1 MRAVTGVGLAVLA
14 ALVGYGVSQLRV
26 ESVRTDAP
34 VAARLDPA
42 AAPAASVDPAGGS
55 GENAPGSAAAPASFV
70 HEGPNMASYTAPA
83 TFAALPPES
92 MPLAQSLEALAAAM
106 RTGSREAT
114 LRLLK
119 QTRECDRYAEAQRQL
134 NFAIGVEE
142 AIKAQTQ
149 PGRARAAIIVSDGS
163 APDKPMEGMARGSA
177 TTVATHEAQ
186 CAGFSDPDDALRF
199 EAQWRAALMG
209 DLVGLLEFSLDPAID
224 RMRAFEQFD
233 RIERYRERAPGFI
246 QQAVALHSAQ
256 AVANLMQAHNP
267 VWVPLTVRRT
277 PDMPAHM
284 REMVSRFETPPL
296 GQVVGRDA
304 AAAYRYARLCERICP
319 DPHRADAEAI
329 TRALRERLD
338 NAARER
344 AEAEA
349 DRLRDQHFPDAG
361 RAEWFDFIRDD
372 TQIPPRG

>member
-1 MRAVTGVGLAVLA
+1 MRAITGVGLMLLA
-14 ALVGYGVSQLRV
+14 ALLGYGVSQWRV
-26 ESVRTDAP
+26 ESSLTEQGR
-34 VAARLDPA
+34 AAMAEPA
-42 AAPAASVDPAGGS
+42 AAPIASVDPVGGS
-55 GENAPGSAAAPASFV
+55 GENAPGTAPAPASFV
-70 HEGPNMASYTAPA
+70 HEGPNMASYAAPA

-92 MPLAQSLEALAAAM
+92 MPLAQSLAALTAAM

-119 QTRECDRYAEAQRQL
+119 QTRECDRYADAQRQL

-142 AIKAQTQ
+142 AIKAPPP
-149 PGRARAAIIVSDGS
+149 PGKGRTAIMVSDGS
-163 APDKPMEGMARGSA
+163 SPDKPMESMARGSA
-177 TTVATHEAQ
+177 TTVAAHEAQ

-224 RMRAFEQFD
+224 RMRAFEQYD

-246 QQAVALHSAQ
+246 HQAVALHSAQ
-256 AVANLMQAHNP
+256 AVANLMQVHNP
-267 VWVPLTVRRT
+267 DWVPLSVRRT

-304 AAAYRYARLCERICP
+304 AAAYRYARLCERVCP

-329 TRALRERLD
+329 TRALRDQLD
-338 NAARER
+338 NATRER

-349 DRLRDQHFPDAG
+349 DRLRDEHFPDAG

-372 TQIPPRG
+372 TQIPPQG

>member
-1 MRAVTGVGLAVLA
+1 MRDGRVFNLQTRGGMKTSLMAVAGWLVLGA
-14 ALVGYGVSQLRV
+14 ASGAHG
-26 ESVRTDAP
+26 
-34 VAARLDPA
+34 
-42 AAPAASVDPAGGS
+42 AAPSPVCPDLAS
-55 GENAPGSAAAPASFV
+55 
-70 HEGPNMASYTAPA
+70 
-83 TFAALPPES
+83 L
-92 MPLAQSLEALAAAM
+92 PLA
-106 RTGSREAT
+106 G
-114 LRLLK
+114 
-119 QTRECDRYAEAQRQL
+119 
-134 NFAIGVEE
+134 
-142 AIKAQTQ
+142 
-149 PGRARAAIIVSDGS
+149 AR
-163 APDKPMEGMARGSA
+163 
-177 TTVATHEAQ
+177 
-186 CAGFSDPDDALRF
+186 
-199 EAQWRAALMG
+199 
-209 DLVGLLEFSLDPAID
+209 ID
-224 RMRAFEQFD
+224 
-233 RIERYRERAPGFI
+233 
-246 QQAVALHSAQ
+246 SAQ

-267 VWVPLTVRRT
+267 DWVPLSVRRT

>member
-1 MRAVTGVGLAVLA
+1 
-14 ALVGYGVSQLRV
+14 VSV
-26 ESVRTDAP
+26 
-34 VAARLDPA
+34 
-42 AAPAASVDPAGGS
+42 
-55 GENAPGSAAAPASFV
+55 
-70 HEGPNMASYTAPA
+70 TAPA

-142 AIKAQTQ
+142 AIKAPPQAGKGGT
-149 PGRARAAIIVSDGS
+149 AVMVSS
-163 APDKPMEGMARGSA
+163 ASADKPMESMARGSA
-177 TTVATHEAQ
+177 TTVAAHEAQ
-186 CAGFSDPDDALRF
+186 CAGFSDSDDALRF

-267 VWVPLTVRRT
+267 DWVPLSVRRT

-284 REMVSRFETPPL
+284 RDMISRFETPPL

-304 AAAYRYARLCERICP
+304 AAAYRYARLCERVCP

-338 NAARER
+338 SAARER

>member
-1 MRAVTGVGLAVLA
+1 MRAITGVGLTMLA
-14 ALVGYGVSQLRV
+14 ALLGYAVSQLRV
-26 ESVRTDAP
+26 ESARADAT
-34 VAARLDPA
+34 VAAKAVPSV
-42 AAPAASVDPAGGS
+42 APSVPVDTAGGTGEPEPDKAIAAASV
-55 GENAPGSAAAPASFV
+55 V

-142 AIKAQTQ
+142 AIKAPTP
-149 PGRARAAIIVSDGS
+149 PGKGRTAIMVSDGS
-163 APDKPMEGMARGSA
+163 SPDKPMEGMARGSA
-177 TTVATHEAQ
+177 ATVAAHETQ

-199 EAQWRAALMG
+199 EAQWRAALLG

-233 RIERYRERAPGFI
+233 RIERYRQRAPGFI

-267 VWVPLTVRRT
+267 DWVPLTVRRT

-338 NAARER
+338 SAARER

>member
-1 MRAVTGVGLAVLA
+1 MRAMAGVGLAVVA
-14 ALVGYGVSQLRV
+14 ALVGYGASQLRV
-26 ESVRTDAP
+26 ESARTDAAI
-34 VAARLDPA
+34 AAK
-42 AAPAASVDPAGGS
+42 VDPAGPS
-55 GENAPGSAAAPASFV
+55 SVPADAPGAGATAASDASAAASFV
-70 HEGPNMASYTAPA
+70 HEGPNMASFTAPA

-92 MPLAQSLEALAAAM
+92 MPLAQSLEALTSAM
-106 RTGSREAT
+106 RSGSREAT

-134 NFAIGVEE
+134 NFAIGIEE
-142 AIKAQTQ
+142 AMNAPSK
-149 PGRARAAIIVSDGS
+149 PGKGRTAVLVSDGS
-163 APDKPMEGMARGSA
+163 SGDKPMESMARGSA
-177 TTVATHEAQ
+177 TTVAAHEAQ

-224 RMRAFEQFD
+224 RMHAFEQYD

-246 QQAVALHSAQ
+246 QQAITQHSAQ

-267 VWVPLTVRRT
+267 DWVPLTIRRT

-284 REMVSRFETPPL
+284 RDMVSRFETPPL

-304 AAAYRYARLCERICP
+304 AAAYRYARLCERVCP
-319 DPHRADAEAI
+319 DPHRADAEALA
-329 TRALRERLD
+329 RALREQLD
-338 NAARER
+338 DTVRQR

-349 DRLRDQHFPDAG
+349 ERLREQHFPDAG

-372 TQIPPRG
+372 TQIPPKG

>member
-1 MRAVTGVGLAVLA
+1 MRAITGVGLTLLA
-14 ALVGYGVSQLRV
+14 ALLGYGVAQLRV
-26 ESVRTDAP
+26 ESERADAA
-34 VAARLDPA
+34 VAAGADPA
-42 AAPAASVDPAGGS
+42 TVPSVSVDTAGGA
-55 GENAPGSAAAPASFV
+55 GESAPDRAVAPASFV

-92 MPLAQSLEALAAAM
+92 MPLAQSLEALATAM

-134 NFAIGVEE
+134 NFAIGIEE
-142 AIKAQTQ
+142 AMKAPTLSGK
-149 PGRARAAIIVSDGS
+149 GRTAVVVSDGS
-163 APDKPMEGMARGSA
+163 SPDKPMESMARGSA
-177 TTVATHEAQ
+177 TTVAAHETQ

-267 VWVPLTVRRT
+267 DWVPLTVRRT

-304 AAAYRYARLCERICP
+304 AAAYRYARLCERVCP

-329 TRALRERLD
+329 THALRDQLD
-338 NAARER
+338 SATRER

-349 DRLRDQHFPDAG
+349 DRLREQHFPDAG

-372 TQIPPRG
+372 TQIPPKG